1 MNKNYEL
8 KIFYDSKVYINSR
21 SNFKCHDL
29 KWENAY
35 TSLDPAYH
43 KYGKKQEKQIKKMY
57 TWVEKYLKL
66 YITDSD
72 YMWTYLFETHRIL

>member
-35 TSLDPAYH
+35 TLLDPAYTNT
-43 KYGKKQEKQIKKMY
+43 EKNRKNK
-57 TWVEKYLKL
+57 
-66 YITDSD
+66 
-72 YMWTYLFETHRIL
+72 